1 MGGSLSI
8 PVAVFI
14 AYTVVVSSVSCFC
27 GWRARA
33 AVVKLDMERA
43 KKSQRRVARR
53 APGQFRLGRDGKWW
67 ACLAGKKT
75 VRRGAGGD

>member
-33 AVVKLDMERA
+33 AVVKLDMDRA
-43 KKSQRRVARR
+43 INKSQRRVARR
-53 APGQFRLGRDGKWW
+53 AAGDETGSLRRHTGDGDRDPSS
-67 ACLAGKKT
+67 
-75 VRRGAGGD
+75 